1 MRRIATVIAALAL
14 SVLAFAAP
22 KQYSVASPD
31 GSIVVAI
38 DPAAISYSVSVDGDQ
53 VLAPSHL
60 SLTLNDGT
68 AYNGQV
74 KFKKAVK
81 TSVNQTIDAPI
92 YRKAKVYDNFN
103 QIELQYATFKVLFRA
118 YDDGVAYRFVSLS
131 KKPFE
136 VKAEQV
142 EFAFPADWNAFI
154 PYVNQNDE
162 GEFDDQLHNSF
173 ENQYKYQDIAAWD
186 TRHLAFLPL
195 LIDAPKGV
203 KLCISEADLL
213 AYPGMFLYNGDCNN
227 ALEGYFPKYPTSK
240 DIGDGD
246 GRSFYVRSTADYIA
260 KCEAGC
266 SFPWR
271 LIGISRQDKE
281 LADNDMVYRL
291 ATPADPAID
300 YSWVKPGKVA
310 WDWWNNWNIYGV
322 DFESGVNNDTYKYY
336 IDFASANGIPY
347 IIMDEGWSVGFDD
360 LFHVVPEINLEEL
373 VAYGKEKNVDIILWA
388 GYGPFSKDIE
398 GACRKYSEMGIK
410 GFKVD
415 FMDSCDQPVV
425 EFHRQAAEIA
435 AKYHLM
441 VDFHGTYKPTGLH
454 RTYPNVIN
462 YEGIYGQENM
472 KWNDHCDQVTYDVT
486 LPYIRFFAGPADY
499 TQGAMHNANK
509 DNFRAVWDEAMSQ
522 GTRCHQLA
530 MYVVFSSPLN
540 MLCDAPTN
548 YLNEAECT
556 RFIAEVPE
564 IWDETISLDGKV
576 AEYSVIARRS
586 GDTWYVGALGNW
598 DERDLDIKCDFLPE
612 GDYTVTIFQDGVNAN
627 KVAKDYK
634 KYTKDLCKCRKLH
647 AHLAS
652 GGGYVAIISKK

>member
-1 MRRIATVIAALAL
+1 MKRIATAIAALAL

-22 KQYSVASPD
+22 RQYSVASPD

-81 TSVNQTIDAPI
+81 TSVNQTIDAAI
-92 YRKAKVYDNFN
+92 YRKAKIEDNYN

-118 YDDGVAYRFVSLS
+118 YNDGVAYRFVSLS

-136 VKAEQV
+136 VKSEQV
-142 EFAFPADWNAFI
+142 EFAFPDNRNAWI
-154 PYVNQNDE
+154 PFVNQNDE
-162 GEFDDQLHNSF
+162 AEFDAQLHNSF

-186 TRHLAFLPL
+186 VKHLAFLPL
-195 LIDAPKGV
+195 MIDAPKGV

-227 ALEGYFPKYPTSK
+227 SLEGYFPKYPTSK

-271 LIGISRQDKE
+271 LIGISRQDRE
-281 LADNDMVYRL
+281 MADNDMIYRL
-291 ATPADPAID
+291 ATPADPSVD

-322 DFESGVNNDTYKYY
+322 DFESGVNTDTYKYY
-336 IDFASANGIPY
+336 IDFASKNGIDY
-347 IIMDEGWSVGFDD
+347 VIMDEGWSVGFED
-360 LFHVVPEINLEEL
+360 LFHVVPEIDLQGIID
-373 VAYGKEKNVDIILWA
+373 YGKEKNVGIILWA
-388 GYGPFSKDIE
+388 GYGPFQKDIE
-398 GACRKYSEMGIK
+398 GACKKYSEMGVK

-425 EFHRQAAEIA
+425 EFHREAAETA
-435 AKYHLM
+435 AKYGLM

-472 KWNDHCDQVTYDVT
+472 KWNDNCDQVTYDVT
-486 LPYIRFFAGPADY
+486 VPFIRFFAGPADY
-499 TQGAMHNANK
+499 TQGAMRNANK
-509 DNFRAVWDEAMSQ
+509 ENFRAVWDEAMSQ

-556 RFIAEVPE
+556 QFIAEIPE
-564 IWDETISLDGKV
+564 VWDETVSLDGKV

-598 DERDLDIKCDFLPE
+598 DERDLDIKCDFLPD
-612 GDYTVTIFQDGVNAN
+612 GDYEVTVFQDGVNAN
-627 KVAKDYK
+627 KVARDYK
-634 KYTKDLCKCRKLH
+634 KYTKDLCKCKKLH

-652 GGGYVAIISKK
+652 GGGYVAIIRKK

>member
-1 MRRIATVIAALAL
+1 MRRIATAIAALAL

-81 TSVNQTIDAPI
+81 TSVNQTIDAAI
-92 YRKAKVYDNFN
+92 YRKAKIEDNYN

-118 YDDGVAYRFVSLS
+118 YNDGVAYRFVSLS

-136 VKAEQV
+136 VKSEQV
-142 EFAFPADWNAFI
+142 EFAFPDNRNAWI
-154 PYVNQNDE
+154 PFVNQNDE
-162 GEFDDQLHNSF
+162 AEFDAQLHNSF

-186 TRHLAFLPL
+186 VKHLAFLPL
-195 LIDAPKGV
+195 MIDAPKGV

-227 ALEGYFPKYPTSK
+227 SLEGYFPKYPTSK

-281 LADNDMVYRL
+281 MADNDMVYRL
-291 ATPADPAID
+291 ATPADPSID

-322 DFESGVNNDTYKYY
+322 DFESGVNTDTYKYY
-336 IDFASANGIPY
+336 IDFASKNGIDY
-347 IIMDEGWSVGFDD
+347 VIMDEGWSVGFED
-360 LFHVVPEINLEEL
+360 LFHVVPEIDLQGIID
-373 VAYGKEKNVDIILWA
+373 YGKEKNVGIILWA
-388 GYGPFSKDIE
+388 GYGPFQKDIE
-398 GACRKYSEMGIK
+398 GACKKYSEMGVK

-425 EFHRQAAEIA
+425 EFHREAAETA
-435 AKYHLM
+435 AKYGLM

-472 KWNDHCDQVTYDVT
+472 KWNDNCDQVTYDVT
-486 LPYIRFFAGPADY
+486 VPFIRFFAGPADY
-499 TQGAMHNANK
+499 TQGAMRNANK
-509 DNFRAVWDEAMSQ
+509 ENFRAVWDEAMSQ

-556 RFIAEVPE
+556 QFIAEIPE
-564 IWDETISLDGKV
+564 VWDETVSLDGKV

-598 DERDLDIKCDFLPE
+598 DERDIDIKCDFLPD
-612 GDYTVTIFQDGVNAN
+612 GDYEVTIFQDGVNAN
-627 KVAKDYK
+627 KVARDYK
-634 KYTKDLCKCRKLH
+634 KYTKDLCKCKKLH

-652 GGGYVAIISKK
+652 GGGYVAIIKKK